1 MEKNNIQLG
10 LFVDVLYSQNPFDV
24 KGFLFFIANER
35 REKDKAQK
43 QVDQL

>member
-1 MEKNNIQLG
+1 MKNCFQVG
-10 LFVDVLYSQNPFDV
+10 LFVDVLYSQNPFDER
-24 KGFLFFIANER
+24 GFIFIANER